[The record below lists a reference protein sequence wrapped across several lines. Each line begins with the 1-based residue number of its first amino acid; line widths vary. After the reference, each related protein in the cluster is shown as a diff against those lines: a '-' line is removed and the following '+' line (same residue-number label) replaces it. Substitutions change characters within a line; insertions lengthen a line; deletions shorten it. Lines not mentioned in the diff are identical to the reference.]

1 MKDRIVYSSEQGDM
15 RSPDKKNRGAAA
27 PTPGIKQ
34 DGIVRVRRESGGRGG
49 KTVTVVHGMPFSES
63 ELSAFA
69 SGLKKKCGCGGSV
82 KDGQIILQGD
92 RVDTVISLLREAGHA
107 VKRAGG

>member
-1 MKDRIVYSSEQGDM
+1 MKDRIVYSSEQGDL
-15 RSPDKKNRGAAA
+15 RSKEKKNRGGAA
-27 PTPGIKQ
+27 PPHGMKQ

-49 KTVTVVHGMPFSES
+49 KTVTVVHGMPLSER

-69 SGLKKKCGCGGSV
+69 SRLKRKCGCGGSV
-82 KDGQIILQGD
+82 KDGIIILQGD
-92 RVDTVISLLREAGHA
+92 KVDAVIPLLGDEGFT